1 MIESEFLRLLVE
13 ETADALI
20 ITAPDGIVLNRS
32 RGLENTFGF
41 AQDEAASQ
49 SLYCLVLPAGYSL
62 AAGCDARI
70 VNLINTRKLTDQV
83 ESVVENLK

>member
-13 ETADALI
+13 ETPDALI
-20 ITAPDGIVLNRS
+20 ITAPDEMVSVWS
-32 RGLENTFGF
+32 RGLESTFGYT
-41 AQDEAASQ
+41 QDEAAGQ
-49 SLYCLVLPAGYSL
+49 SLYSLMLPAGDSL
-62 AAGCDARI
+62 AAACDGCI